1 MSKSQTTLFSLV
13 LIIAGVGLLYWGYDL
28 SQSIGGQLNKAFSGS
43 ESNDTV
49 MAYIGGGVALL
60 LGLYL
65 QFKK

>member
-1 MSKSQTTLFSLV
+1 MSKSQSTLISLV
-13 LIIAGVGLLYWGYDL
+13 LIIAGVGLLYWGYDM
-28 SQSIGGQLNKAFSGS
+28 SQSFGGQLNKAFSGS
-43 ESNDTV
+43 ESNDAM

>member
-13 LIIAGVGLLYWGYDL
+13 LIIAGVGLLYWGYDM
-28 SQSIGGQLNKAFSGS
+28 SQSFGGQLNKAFSGS
-43 ESNDTV
+43 ENNDV
-49 MAYIGGGVALL
+49 MMAYIGGGIALL